1 MSAART
7 VTVGAP
13 PSWWSM
19 TWDRTRVELK
29 EFLRSREQMIF
40 IFFFPMIFLAM
51 FGAIFNTDD
60 LYGTGVSF
68 GQYFVAGMIASGM
81 LNTGFQSLAIS
92 ISIDRAEDVL
102 KRIHATPLPPTA
114 YFVGKILQVLI
125 VSVVQVA
132 LLLLMGVVMF
142 GVELPSD
149 AQHWITF
156 AWVFLLGLAT
166 STVWGI
172 ATSSLLRNGKAASA
186 ILTPVVLVLQFTSGV
201 FFVFTELP
209 TWLQHFAEVFPL
221 KWLAQGMRAVFL
233 PEQFEAAEA
242 SGSWQLPMVAV
253 MLTVWLVAGLVISM
267 KTFRW
272 LRLEDR

>member
-1 MSAART
+1 MSART
-7 VTVGAP
+7 A

-19 TWDRTRVELK
+19 TADRFVVEVK
-29 EFLRSREQMIF
+29 EFTRSREQMIF
-40 IFFFPMIFLAM
+40 IFFFPMIFLAL

-68 GQYFVAGMIASGM
+68 GQYFLAGMIASGM

-92 ISIDRAEDVL
+92 ISIDRSEDAL

-114 YFVGKILQVLI
+114 YFFGKILQVLV

-132 LLLLMGVVMF
+132 LLIAMGALLFDVS
-142 GVELPSD
+142 LPAD
-149 AQHWITF
+149 AWHWVTF
-156 AWVFLLGLAT
+156 AWVFVLGLAC
-166 STVWGI
+166 STAWGI

-209 TWLQHFAEVFPL
+209 SWLQHFAEVFPL

-233 PEQFEAAEA
+233 PDEFAAAEA
-242 SGSWQLPMVAV
+242 AGSWQLPLIAIV
-253 MLTVWLVAGLVISM
+253 LSVWLVAGLVISA

-272 LRLEDR
+272 LRLDDR

>member
-1 MSAART
+1 MTTTAAT
-7 VTVGAP
+7 NIAKP

-19 TWDRTRVELK
+19 TADRTVVELK

-40 IFFFPMIFLAM
+40 IFFFPMILLAL
-51 FGAIFNTDD
+51 FGAIFNSDD

-92 ISIDRAEDVL
+92 ISIDRSEDVL
-102 KRIHATPLPPTA
+102 KRIRATPLPPTA
-114 YFVGKILQVLI
+114 YFAGKILQVIL
-125 VSVVQVA
+125 VSIVQVA
-132 LLLLMGVVMF
+132 LLLAMGVFMF
-142 GVELPSD
+142 DVALPTDS
-149 AQHWITF
+149 QHWVTF

-166 STVWGI
+166 STAWGI

-186 ILTPVVLVLQFTSGV
+186 LLTPIVLALQFTSGV

-209 TWLQHFAEVFPL
+209 TWLQNVAQIFPL

-233 PEQFEAAEA
+233 PEEFAAAEA
-242 SGSWQLPMVAV
+242 AGSWQLPMVAI
-253 MLTVWLVAGLVISM
+253 MLTVWLVAGLLISV

-272 LRLEDR
+272 LRVEDR

>member
-1 MSAART
+1 MSTAA
-7 VTVGAP
+7 AQA

-19 TWDRTRVELK
+19 TVDRTRVELK

-40 IFFFPMIFLAM
+40 IFFFPMMLLAL

-68 GQYFVAGMIASGM
+68 GQYFLAGMIASGI

-92 ISIDRAEDVL
+92 ISIDRSEDVL

-114 YFVGKILQVLI
+114 YFTGKIIQVLI
-125 VSVVQVA
+125 VSIVQVA
-132 LLLLMGVVMF
+132 LLVAMGVF
-142 GVELPSD
+142 LFDVELPTD
-149 AQHWITF
+149 AGTWVTF
-156 AWVFLLGLAT
+156 TWVFVIGLAA
-166 STVWGI
+166 STAWGI

-186 ILTPVVLVLQFTSGV
+186 LLTPIVLALQFTSGV

-209 TWLQHFAEVFPL
+209 VWIQNIAQIFPL
-221 KWLAQGMRAVFL
+221 KWLAQGMRSVFL
-233 PEQFEAAEA
+233 PESFEAAEA
-242 SGSWQLPMVAV
+242 TGSWQLPMVAI
-253 MLTVWLVAGLVISM
+253 MLSVWLVAGLIISA

-272 LRLEDR
+272 LRVEDR